1 MLTGVCRKT
10 ALQYVDR
17 RMQEDCLAV
26 CWQAYAGRLPCN
38 MLTGVCRKT
47 ALQYVD
53 RLIHFMDTCLFDGL
67 LCHHPP
73 SALVPVPK
81 VCKYGTFWL
90 PAPTRVYLLMDF
102 CATIPPP
109 PWYLCLKCASTSLSD
124 YQHQLVCIF
133 CRLDGKHVVFGE
145 VTDGLDVVRKIE
157 SYGSRSG
164 TPSKKIVIANCGQ
177 LS

>member
-1 MLTGVCRKT
+1 MNTVLQVVISGKFTDLFQLGV
-10 ALQYVDR
+10 
-17 RMQEDCLAV
+17 QEDCLAV

-53 RLIHFMDTCLFDGL
+53 RRMQEDCLAICWRAYAGRLPCNMLTGL
-67 LCHHPP
+67 
-73 SALVPVPK
+73 STSWILV
-81 VCKYGTFWL
+81 F
-90 PAPTRVYLLMDF
+90 LMDF

>member
-1 MLTGVCRKT
+1 MYIFVWTFFLCRLQILVCFSVTCITSQWGWWSWTQFFRLLFQVSLLTFFIWECRKT
-10 ALQYVDR
+10 
-17 RMQEDCLAV
+17 DCLAV
-26 CWQAYAGRLPCN
+26 CWQAYAGRLPCSV
-38 MLTGVCRKT
+38 LTGIST
-47 ALQYVD
+47 LW
-53 RLIHFMDTCLFDGL
+53 I
-67 LCHHPP
+67 
-73 SALVPVPK
+73 PVFL
-81 VCKYGTFWL
+81 T
-90 PAPTRVYLLMDF
+90 DF

-109 PWYLCLKCASTSLSD
+109 PWYLCLKCASMAFSD

-145 VTDGLDVVRKIE
+145 VTEGMDVVRKIE